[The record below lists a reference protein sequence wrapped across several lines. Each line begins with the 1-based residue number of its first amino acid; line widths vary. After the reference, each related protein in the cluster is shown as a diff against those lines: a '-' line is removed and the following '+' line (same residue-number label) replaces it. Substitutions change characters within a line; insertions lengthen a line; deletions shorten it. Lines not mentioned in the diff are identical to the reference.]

1 MRVSCRQH
9 SPSPIDTEHASAKK
23 NDILL
28 HNHKRSSHSGNVIL
42 SQYYYPICHPLLR
55 CPICPCNVLY
65 GCVFTPSLSHP
76 CPICYNIQFLKIKK
90 KWYNCTLPKY
100 LFLKYLFTEKT
111 SNGIVLKK
119 NLVTYIATGS
129 KLWKGNIK
137 KIFHRTHEQ
146 KGQR

>member
-9 SPSPIDTEHASAKK
+9 GPSPIDTEHASAKK

-65 GCVFTPSLSHP
+65 GCVFTPSLSHLEP
-76 CPICYNIQFLKIKK
+76 HCSWLLCSLVSLSLDQSLCLPVTCVTLA
-90 KWYNCTLPKY
+90 LPK
-100 LFLKYLFTEKT
+100 
-111 SNGIVLKK
+111 IM
-119 NLVTYIATGS
+119 
-129 KLWKGNIK
+129 
-137 KIFHRTHEQ
+137 
-146 KGQR
+146 GQLLECPSAWVCLTFPCD